1 MTAEP
6 PPPTGESMQIP
17 HSEDAGSLPQLEV
30 VAQGLI
36 FDASKGSPEEAAN
49 YDGSLLP
56 LASGAILAGWQCG
69 PEKHTPT
76 NTLRIARSPDG
87 GQSWRVQPG
96 RFDHAWKGILG
107 SFLTAEMVEVEPG
120 RVLLF
125 TTWVNRSDP
134 QRPLFDPETEGLLPT
149 RILCAESPDEGA
161 SWSAW
166 REVATPGLTGCA
178 VTGPVLRW
186 TDGTIACAFESF
198 KEYDDPTP
206 VEPAAWLVVS
216 RDGGRSFDAP
226 WLVARHPQQAHY
238 YWDQRLVPAAEPG
251 AFLAMFWTHDRV
263 QQRDL
268 NVHMLQAS
276 IAEGAGA
283 ASAPVE
289 TRLPGQIAACGLT
302 EGGQSAVL
310 VVDRG
315 SPGTLT
321 LWQSADG
328 GASWPEAARLVV
340 YVHEERAALTQG
352 REDIDYAAYWE
363 DMAKWSFG
371 HPVLRRC
378 PDGWL
383 LAWYAGSPDRM
394 SIHWA
399 RVAARH

>member
-1 MTAEP
+1 
-6 PPPTGESMQIP
+6 MQL
-17 HSEDAGSLPQLEV
+17 SSSQDSGSLPRLEM
-30 VAQGLI
+30 VAEGLV
-36 FDASKGSPEEAAN
+36 FDARHAEAEEATN
-49 YDGSLLP
+49 YNGSLLP
-56 LASGAILAGWQCG
+56 LASGALLAGWQCG
-69 PEKHTPT
+69 SEKHTPT
-76 NTLRIARSPDG
+76 NSLRIARSVDH
-87 GQSWRVQPG
+87 GQSWKVLDW
-96 RFDHAWKGILG
+96 RFDPHWRGVKG
-107 SFLTAEMVEVEPG
+107 SFLAAEMVEAEEG

-125 TTWVNRSDP
+125 TTWVDRSDP

-149 RILCAESPDEGA
+149 RILSAESRDEGA
-161 SWSAW
+161 SWSEW
-166 REVATPGLTGCA
+166 KEVSPPGLTGCA

-186 TDGTIACAFESF
+186 EDGTLACAFESF
-198 KEYDDPTP
+198 KEYDDPRP
-206 VEPAAWLVVS
+206 VAPAAWLVVS
-216 RDGGRSFDAP
+216 CDGGESFDAP
-226 WLVARHPQQAHY
+226 WVVARHPQDAQY
-238 YWDQRLVPAAEPG
+238 YWDQRLAAAAQPG
-251 AFLAMFWTHDRV
+251 AFLAMFWTHDRG

-268 NVHMLQAS
+268 NVHMLQAT
-276 IAEGAGA
+276 IREGTGA

-289 TRLPGQIAACGLT
+289 TCLPGQSAACGLT
-302 EGGQSAVL
+302 EGGQVAVL

-328 GASWPEAARLVV
+328 GASWPEDARLVV

-399 RVAARH
+399 RVVERA